1 MIPGD
6 HAKGRDQTR
15 SPKFSVS
22 NLNSLSFEQLSD
34 NMDQMDDSRS
44 RLELVKHVR
53 PTRWT
58 RTSFKVSRRYPCPS
72 TGVEV
77 PLPWVIVGG

>member
-34 NMDQMDDSRS
+34 KMDQMDDSR
-44 RLELVKHVR
+44 LAE
-53 PTRWT
+53 TR
-58 RTSFKVSRRYPCPS
+58 S
-72 TGVEV
+72 TYAMDSD
-77 PLPWVIVGG
+77 VIQG